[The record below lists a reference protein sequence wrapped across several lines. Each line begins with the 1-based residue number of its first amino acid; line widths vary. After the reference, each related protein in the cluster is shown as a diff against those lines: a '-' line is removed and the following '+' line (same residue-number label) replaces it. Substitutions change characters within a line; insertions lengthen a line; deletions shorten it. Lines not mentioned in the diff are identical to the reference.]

1 MPKKV
6 TTFNIDSEI
15 LDAAKQ
21 HAADCKQSL
30 SAYVQEAISN
40 HNLMYRSLIEDD
52 NEGGAI
58 PCKQIPELP
67 VFKVQ

>member
-15 LDAAKQ
+15 LDAAKEN
-21 HAADCKQSL
+21 AKDAKKSL
-30 SAYVQEAISN
+30 SAYVEDAIFN
-40 HNLMYRSLIEDD
+40 HNKMASTLGEHD
-52 NEGGAI
+52 NKGGAI
-58 PCKQIPELP
+58 PTKQISETP